1 MMTMEPQQGSVT
13 EYIAALKA
21 SGKFGPQVRAHRI
34 VEATTATTA
43 SCGFLAPELQAMLR
57 DMGITTDEELQQA
70 LDETRIDIALF
81 VEKPSK
87 EGAA

>member
-1 MMTMEPQQGSVT
+1 MMRLADVSAGGNLRSQKEVMAMTIHERA
-13 EYIAALKA
+13 EALKQ
-21 SGKFGPQVRAHRI
+21 K
-34 VEATTATTA
+34 
-43 SCGFLAPELQAMLR
+43 LR

-70 LDETRIDIALF
+70 LNETRIDIALF

>member
-1 MMTMEPQQGSVT
+1 MYPQAATCDSQKEVMAMTIHERA
-13 EYIAALKA
+13 EALK
-21 SGKFGPQVRAHRI
+21 QR
-34 VEATTATTA
+34 
-43 SCGFLAPELQAMLR
+43 LR

-81 VEKPSK
+81 VEKANK

>member
-1 MMTMEPQQGSVT
+1 MYPQAATCDSQKEAMIMTIHERA
-13 EYIAALKA
+13 EALK
-21 SGKFGPQVRAHRI
+21 KK
-34 VEATTATTA
+34 
-43 SCGFLAPELQAMLR
+43 LY

-81 VEKPSK
+81 VEKTSK

>member
-1 MMTMEPQQGSVT
+1 MMRLADVSAGGNLRSQKEVMAVT
-13 EYIAALKA
+13 IHERAEALKQ
-21 SGKFGPQVRAHRI
+21 KLH
-34 VEATTATTA
+34 
-43 SCGFLAPELQAMLR
+43 

-70 LDETRIDIALF
+70 LNETRIDIALF

>member
-1 MMTMEPQQGSVT
+1 MTMTIHERA
-13 EYIAALKA
+13 EALK
-21 SGKFGPQVRAHRI
+21 QR
-34 VEATTATTA
+34 
-43 SCGFLAPELQAMLR
+43 LR

>member
-1 MMTMEPQQGSVT
+1 MTIHERA
-13 EYIAALKA
+13 EALKQ
-21 SGKFGPQVRAHRI
+21 KLH
-34 VEATTATTA
+34 
-43 SCGFLAPELQAMLR
+43 